1 MLDEGSF
8 QQLLSAAH
16 VIQEHNDRILA
27 KESKGDSAEIL
38 TEIVETQ
45 KLVMT
50 GNLDL
55 QGAAALIATRLQRVT
70 QSSGAAIAIL
80 QNDQL
85 VYLAGVGSAASE
97 TGAQV
102 LLNSSLSAACLQTG
116 KILRCPNLAT
126 GPQRPS
132 EPKRDNAVRSLI
144 VVPIHREGQVTG
156 VVELRFAEAEAFS
169 EDDVR
174 ACELMA
180 ALVTEA
186 LARADELDKQE
197 ALAAERDAMLEILD
211 KIKPQLERLAGEPTA
226 ELGKTAA
233 PKELHAAAKKLA
245 RKTATANP
253 RPAGAEPG
261 MAAAAPPM
269 KNSRAT
275 SRPPT
280 TEGRLCRGC
289 GKEFLGDEAFCGKCG
304 MTRSKPGGDNGHLQS
319 KWASLWY
326 MQQAAGQAE
335 VKRETDYRP
344 NGKQP
349 YEIAAGPVA
358 PVVKPPLPVPPK
370 PVAAKSISPKPP
382 AVREEAIAPVPYQ
395 KISREEKPVPR
406 LPVSLEEIVAQ
417 FSDGTELLP
426 EPAAVIEP
434 VAVADP
440 VVEADPIAAPAA
452 DTADLEWNLDPVVE
466 FDAQDVTAEMEA
478 EAPAQEQVEEQEE
491 EEAALVIRNPLG
503 GDEAAEASSA
513 LVKASPWTSAAHA
526 RQWLETV
533 QGHSAARLWLSEQ
546 WRRHRANIYLGAAAL
561 LFLGV
566 LISLFTQPAPA
577 AHVNPAAPQL
587 TAFEKLMVDLGLAEA
602 PPTPVYL
609 GNPDRQVWVD
619 MHTALYYCPGADLY
633 GKTAGGRYETQKSA
647 QLDQFEPA
655 ARKACD

>member
-27 KESKGDSAEIL
+27 KESKGDSAAVL
-38 TEIVETQ
+38 AEIVETQ

-55 QGAAALIATRLQRVT
+55 QGAAALIATRLQRIT
-70 QSSGAAIAIL
+70 KSSGAAIGIL
-80 QNDQL
+80 QKDQL

-132 EPKRDNAVRSLI
+132 EPRRDNAVRSLI
-144 VVPIHREGQVTG
+144 VVPIHREGQIVG
-156 VVELRFAEAEAFS
+156 VVELRFAAVDAFS

-180 ALVTEA
+180 TLVTEA
-186 LARADELDKQE
+186 LARADELDKKE
-197 ALAAERDAMLEILD
+197 ALTAERDAMLEILE
-211 KIKPQLERLAGEPTA
+211 KIKPQLERLVGEPIVDP
-226 ELGKTAA
+226 GKTVLPNQPSPAA
-233 PKELHAAAKKLA
+233 RKLA
-245 RKTATANP
+245 RKS
-253 RPAGAEPG
+253 
-261 MAAAAPPM
+261 AAASAPPVVVPEPAPVA
-269 KNSRAT
+269 KTT

-304 MTRSKPGGDNGHLQS
+304 MTRSRPGADNGHLQS

-335 VKRETDYRP
+335 VKRESDTRA
-344 NGKQP
+344 NGNQP
-349 YEIAAGPVA
+349 YEIAADSKTAAVR
-358 PVVKPPLPVPPK
+358 PPLPAPLKPTAPRPSSARKAEVIPPA
-370 PVAAKSISPKPP
+370 PVA
-382 AVREEAIAPVPYQ
+382 RE
-395 KISREEKPVPR
+395 KISHEEKTNSL

-417 FSDGTELLP
+417 FGDATDLLP
-426 EPAAVIEP
+426 EPPAVVE
-434 VAVADP
+434 ADL
-440 VVEADPIAAPAA
+440 VVEADPIVASATEPTQ
-452 DTADLEWNLDPVVE
+452 DEIDWNLDPVVE
-466 FDAQDVTAEMEA
+466 IEHVSPVPELVAAAPEPEVDTAGY
-478 EAPAQEQVEEQEE
+478 EESP
-491 EEAALVIRNPLG
+491 LVIRNPLG
-503 GDEAAEASSA
+503 GDEVAEDENLVRASTA
-513 LVKASPWTSAAHA
+513 LAKTSPWTSAANA
-526 RQWLETV
+526 RHWLEGM
-533 QGHSAARLWLSEQ
+533 QGHSATRIWLGEQ

-561 LFLGV
+561 LFVSV
-566 LISLFTQPAPA
+566 LISLFTQPAPTT
-577 AHVNPAAPQL
+577 HVNPAEPQL

-602 PPTPVYL
+602 PPAPVYL

-619 MHTALYYCPGADLY
+619 MHTALYYCPGSDLY
-633 GKTAGGRYETQKSA
+633 GKTAGGRYESQRSA

-655 ARKACD
+655 SRKACD